1 MDKERSDSDKELK
14 TWHEPQ
20 IFMLNTKKTGGGF
33 REASYEDSSY
43 SNPTASP

>member
-1 MDKERSDSDKELK
+1 MDKEK
-14 TWHEPQ
+14 TDNNKVKKDWHKPE

-43 SNPTASP
+43 TNPTASP